1 VTDRQDVEV
10 LLKEVRRRHKKSLEA
25 ADLSDF
31 RARVRVAS
39 AERKRAS

>member
-31 RARVRVAS
+31 RAQFKAAA
-39 AERKRAS
+39 AERRRAS